1 MSAAVG
7 FVVPVLYLASAVLFI
22 LGLKRLCRVRSARG
36 GLALVGFAFLLALLG
51 VAVETG
57 RLNPLPALVGL
68 AAGIVVGLVIGYG
81 TKVELGPGLGP
92 LLASAGGVASAALVV
107 AAFATDETWPSASI
121 FALDGGA
128 RGAALG
134 LGFVAGIAALGL
146 GVLAAVGSAAR
157 GAGQPAV
164 VALAASTSGLASAMV
179 GLALGNPIV
188 ATVGGLVAAAGYSL
202 AGIVGT
208 ALGRKPLDIAFG
220 RGRGSEE
227 YNNVK
232 ACGVEEAAM
241 ELETARKVIVV
252 PGYGMAVAQ
261 AQHALADVAKVLAAN
276 GAKVLYAIHPA
287 AGLIPGHMNILL
299 DEAKVDEAQLREW
312 EDANRELAD
321 ADVALV
327 VGACDIVNPA
337 AKDDRSSALFGM
349 PVIEVEKARTVFV
362 IKRSLRPG
370 ASGAKNPLFE
380 RPNVTLVFGD
390 AKKVLQGIGV
400 ELKAQIKAAA

>member
-1 MSAAVG
+1 
-7 FVVPVLYLASAVLFI
+7 
-22 LGLKRLCRVRSARG
+22 
-36 GLALVGFAFLLALLG
+36 
-51 VAVETG
+51 
-57 RLNPLPALVGL
+57 
-68 AAGIVVGLVIGYG
+68 
-81 TKVELGPGLGP
+81 
-92 LLASAGGVASAALVV
+92 
-107 AAFATDETWPSASI
+107 
-121 FALDGGA
+121 
-128 RGAALG
+128 
-134 LGFVAGIAALGL
+134 
-146 GVLAAVGSAAR
+146 
-157 GAGQPAV
+157 
-164 VALAASTSGLASAMV
+164 MV

-202 AGIVGT
+202 SGIVGA
-208 ALGRKPLDIAFG
+208 ALGRSPLDIAFG
-220 RGRGSEE
+220 RGRANDE
-227 YNNVK
+227 YTNVK
-232 ACGVEEAAM
+232 ACGAEEVAM

-287 AGLIPGHMNILL
+287 AGLIPGHMNVLL

-312 EDANRELAD
+312 QDANRELAD

-349 PVIEVEKARTVFV
+349 PIIEVEKARTVFV